1 MKKQKLVILIA
12 LIISFT
18 SFAQRP
24 KQPVCY
30 KAWDAKNEIKSGE
43 DFKVY
48 LIYLQH
54 TWNENGSN
62 TNMYY
67 SQIFEVTGTLSNTSY
82 INGQYALQNNVFNVY
97 GRSDFVKAV
106 SDRFSGSANHV
117 RGREVIIHGDL
128 ECLKDMLEY
137 WKKRNSAQ
145 YKGNTNEYFEFDYAY
160 ELDRV
165 DASFK
170 ALKIHEK

>member
-24 KQPVCY
+24 KKPICY

-67 SQIFEVTGTLSNTSY
+67 SQIFEVTGTLSSTSY
-82 INGQYALQNNVFNVY
+82 INGQYALQNNEFSVY
-97 GRSDFVKAV
+97 GRSEFLKAV
-106 SDRFSGSANHV
+106 PSGKTNLM

-128 ECLKDMLEY
+128 ECLKNMLDY
-137 WKKRNSAQ
+137 WKIRNTAQ
-145 YKGNTNEYFEFDYAY
+145 YKDNTNEYFEFDYAY

-170 ALKIHEK
+170 ALKIQEK

>member
-1 MKKQKLVILIA
+1 MKLLLFILTIT
-12 LIISFT
+12 ISFT
-18 SFAQRP
+18 SIAQRP

-30 KAWDAKNEIKSGE
+30 KDWDAKNEIKSGD

-54 TWNENGSN
+54 IWDQNGTN
-62 TNMYY
+62 THMYY

-82 INGQYALQNNVFNVY
+82 INGQNTLQNNVFTVY
-97 GRSDFVKAV
+97 GRSDFLKAV
-106 SDRFSGSANHV
+106 SAEFSGRTNLL

-137 WKKRNSAQ
+137 WKKRNSVD
-145 YKGNTNEYFEFDYAY
+145 YDNNTNTSFDFNYSY

-165 DASFK
+165 DANFK
-170 ALKIHEK
+170 ALKIQKK